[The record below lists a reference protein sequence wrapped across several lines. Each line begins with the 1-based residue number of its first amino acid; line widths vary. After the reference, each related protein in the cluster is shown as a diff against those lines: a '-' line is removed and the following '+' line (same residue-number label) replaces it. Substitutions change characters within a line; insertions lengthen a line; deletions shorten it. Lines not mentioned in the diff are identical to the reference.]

1 MNKIY
6 NIDDITTAQALK
18 TYVTK
23 AMIESKCSPSEIKE
37 YTIQANKY
45 DFGYM
50 QQVSKEYIE
59 MLNERNKPQ
68 ECKVTYFK

>member
-1 MNKIY
+1 MNNVY
-6 NIDDITTAQALK
+6 SIDGIDTAQALR
-18 TYVTK
+18 TYVQK
-23 AMIESKCSPSEIKE
+23 AMQESKCTPSEIKE

-45 DFGYM
+45 DFAYM
-50 QQVSKEYIE
+50 QQISKEYVE